1 MTRDPIP
8 LVDVVVERVPPG
20 GQFVSVSIP
29 ITEAVTGRMIPGIGR
44 IVSIPNSIEMNRSA
58 LGDPTPIQ
66 VTEQTVRGA
75 VVSAFTGPTKSR
87 QGGETIS
94 VRYSDRPA
102 ITEVSSGEEQEGC
115 TTCSGP
121 SALRATLTF
130 FAATAVLLG
139 IAWVVIKIADR

>member
-66 VTEQTVRGA
+66 VTEQTARGA
-75 VVSAFTGPTKSR
+75 VVSAFTGPTKNR
-87 QGGETIS
+87 MGGETIS
-94 VRYSDRPA
+94 VRFSDRPA
-102 ITEVSSGEEQEGC
+102 ITEVSSAEYPQGDC
-115 TTCSGP
+115 KTCGP